1 MAGFLDK
8 KRRILDYKL
17 TENGRMQMSSG
28 DIRFKYYTF
37 SDRSIFYEEDTL
49 KAGKVSNSDFYYL
62 PFEVTQDPGGT
73 LNPEYYLS
81 SVLTY
86 DKPED
91 SFFSIKT
98 AQQTLVESLLSKQQL
113 STKELTNASEQT
125 LNSFVFDFLD
135 VTSVF
140 DFLNETNTRKYPTVK
155 FLKEN
160 IVNTKKVREDP
171 RFKEVLKFKKL
182 IPKNIDNSDII
193 QDNEALMQNN
203 PLEFIFKSLD
213 VKNNILNSDSR
224 DEAIVKALRA
234 VEKNKNSYFHKL
246 EYNVNL
252 STIKTSDLIHFE
264 MHEVKN
270 NALTKLPF
278 VKVGKFY
285 DSSKNKFIEVFLI
298 GKFILNNINEENFS
312 IENRTL
318 DRNLISNYHFINLF
332 TLVLE

>member
-8 KRRILDYKL
+8 KKRILDYKL

-37 SDRSIFYEEDTL
+37 SDRSIFYEEDVS
-49 KAGKVSNSDFYYL
+49 KPGKVSSSEFYYL
-62 PFEVTQDPGGT
+62 PFEVSQDPGVV

-98 AQQTLVESLLSKQQL
+98 TQQTLVKSLLSKQQL

-125 LNSFVFDFLD
+125 LSDFKFDFID
-135 VTSVF
+135 TAESF
-140 DFLNETNTRKYPTVK
+140 DFLNETRTRKYPTVK
-155 FLKEN
+155 FLKESIAN
-160 IVNTKKVREDP
+160 IKSVKEDA

-182 IPKNIDNSDII
+182 IPKNIDNSNILQDSEELI
-193 QDNEALMQNN
+193 QTN

-213 VKNNILNSDSR
+213 IKNNILNSDSR
-224 DEAIVKALRA
+224 EDAIVKALRA
-234 VEKNKNSYFHKL
+234 IEKNKSTHFHKL
-246 EYNVNL
+246 EYDIDL
-252 STIKTSDLIHFE
+252 STIKNSDLFHFE

-270 NALTKLPF
+270 NVLSKLPF
-278 VKVGKFY
+278 VKIGKFY
-285 DSSKNKFIEVFLI
+285 DSSKNKFVEVFLI
-298 GKFILNNINEENFS
+298 GKFMLNNRVEENFS

-318 DRNLISNYHFINLF
+318 TRNLISDYHFINLF